1 MINENAKWL
10 KKNQDDTL
18 AHLNYNGYKN
28 DIDQREKEAKKFDSI
43 RKYTTN
49 LTYNSPLYEKPLL
62 KTNKDLA
69 DKRNA
74 WHKNLKKDIYMQ
86 EALNVLG
93 ELKLKPELHLV
104 KN

>member
-1 MINENAKWL
+1 M
-10 KKNQDDTL
+10 
-18 AHLNYNGYKN
+18 
-28 DIDQREKEAKKFDSI
+28 
-43 RKYTTN
+43 
-49 LTYNSPLYEKPLL
+49 TYNSPLYEKPLV
-62 KTNKDLA
+62 KKSKDLL

-86 EALNVLG
+86 EAINVLS